1 MGGLRRMAVRRLAV
15 LPLAVRQLA
24 MPRFAAWRKA
34 AWRLAVAALLAVWT
48 LAPAIRPAPVSADA
62 KPLITA
68 HRGSSHRAPEN
79 TLAAIRQAM
88 ADGADIVEI
97 DVQMTLDGVVILFHD
112 KTLDKIGLSGRV
124 ADVPYSVIAAADAG
138 SWHSIAHA
146 GERVPTLEQAL
157 AETMGRIRL
166 NIELKMTDPSL
177 PLPEAVAA
185 MLDGYGMTESA
196 IVTSFDREALRR
208 ARAVNP
214 GIRTGLIVGS
224 KNALREDIWKE
235 QVDILSVRSGLI
247 NRGFVDKARRTG
259 KEVHV
264 WTVNS
269 RKETRR
275 LAGLGVTSIITDRP
289 DALRTWLN

>member
-1 MGGLRRMAVRRLAV
+1 MRRRSGEEWRMGGLRRMAVRRLAV

-112 KTLDKIGLSGRV
+112 KTLD
-124 ADVPYSVIAAADAG
+124 
-138 SWHSIAHA
+138 
-146 GERVPTLEQAL
+146 
-157 AETMGRIRL
+157 
-166 NIELKMTDPSL
+166 
-177 PLPEAVAA
+177 
-185 MLDGYGMTESA
+185 
-196 IVTSFDREALRR
+196 
-208 ARAVNP
+208 
-214 GIRTGLIVGS
+214 
-224 KNALREDIWKE
+224 
-235 QVDILSVRSGLI
+235 
-247 NRGFVDKARRTG
+247 
-259 KEVHV
+259 
-264 WTVNS
+264 
-269 RKETRR
+269 
-275 LAGLGVTSIITDRP
+275 
-289 DALRTWLN
+289 